1 MEGSLLF
8 QKDNIMPRQVVD
20 NCMNGEILKNEFTYN
35 IALCIPVHH
44 HAEVIMLNI

>member
-20 NCMNGEILKNEFTYN
+20 DCMNGEILKSEFTYN
-35 IALCIPVHH
+35 ILLYVFQCTI
-44 HAEVIMLNI
+44 ISC